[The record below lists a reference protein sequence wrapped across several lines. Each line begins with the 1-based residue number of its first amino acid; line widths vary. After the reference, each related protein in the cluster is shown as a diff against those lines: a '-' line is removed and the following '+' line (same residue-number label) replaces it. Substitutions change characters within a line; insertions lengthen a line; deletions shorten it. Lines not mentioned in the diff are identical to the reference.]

1 MKDFFQSCTHNIVTS
16 LKIYDLLLVMIKNYY
31 FDPGM
36 DVIVSYSFCTEYF
49 EYFGPDFTLHPDVST
64 KIENQNTRQYL
75 ETIRATVIDNLRL
88 LPHSPSVQMQHVPPD
103 MLSMEVTT
111 ETNPDERN
119 SQNELDAR

>member
-1 MKDFFQSCTHNIVTS
+1 MILYGCT
-16 LKIYDLLLVMIKNYY
+16 LLCIYVLFI
-31 FDPGM
+31 
-36 DVIVSYSFCTEYF
+36 EYF

-119 SQNELDAR
+119 PQSELDLR